1 MKYKL
6 LPFFLFF
13 SLILFSQENCTNG
26 IDDDGDGLI
35 DLNDQECLCNN
46 SSITSIIPNPSFEIK
61 TSCPTSHT
69 QLELATPWIQATTGT
84 SDFFHN
90 CGFLFQG
97 MAALGINNFPDG
109 NGAAGVYF
117 AKNYKEYLGTSLTAP
132 MVAGTSYQLTM
143 NVVALNMGG
152 STASAIN
159 PTTLEPANVTV
170 YGCNLGTN
178 LPLDTELSPNTVD
191 PTWIEIGHAS
201 YSPVSTWGQITIT
214 FTPSININAIIIGAP
229 PVLPPSY
236 PSLSPTTEYLPYFVF
251 DNLLLNTSSSFGVT
265 ITSVGSYCDN
275 NLVLS
280 AEITAP
286 LGPGTTYQWYKNGIA
301 IVGAT
306 NSTYNVLGN
315 PTSLGSY
322 SVQIINGTNCYLSS
336 NYIINNSIPSPSYTK
351 VDPNCTVATGS
362 ITITT
367 PAFQYS
373 FDNGVTWQSSPQKD
387 LLPLGIYFIK
397 IKTLG
402 GCISSTTGVDITEP
416 PLLGISNITVVQP
429 TTCNGL
435 GTITVN
441 SLIATEY
448 SFDNGVT
455 WQTSPTKDL
464 LPVGIYYIKIKTSS
478 GCISSTVEI
487 SINQPEL
494 LENPII
500 TVVQPT
506 TCNELGTITVNSPIA
521 TEYSFD
527 DGQTWQTSPTKDLLP
542 PGIYFIKIK
551 ILGGCISSTSSV
563 AITQPQLI
571 GDSNLTVIQPTCN
584 ELFGT
589 ITVNSTIAT
598 EYSFDNGITWQTS
611 PTIDLLPPGIYYIK
625 IKTSTGCISSYVV
638 ASINEPQ
645 LIELSNLTVIQPTV
659 CNIFGTITVN
669 STIAAEYSFDDGIT
683 WQISPTKDLLT
694 PEVYYIKIKTLDGC
708 ISSTFEVSI
717 NQPQSLANPEY
728 TVIQPG
734 CGTTGSITITTLAS
748 QYSFD
753 NGATFGTSN
762 TLNNIIVGTYLIKFK
777 DASGCISG
785 SSSVTILA
793 APIIPSAPTV
803 TVAQPANCTA
813 STGTITVTS
822 NALFYSFDNGLT
834 WSNNSTSGQL
844 TPGTYFIKIKNNFS
858 GCPSLSTTAI
868 INAPTGFL
876 LAPSFTI
883 VQPDCTTST
892 GTITI
897 TTLANQY
904 SFDNGLTWSTNP
916 TSLPLNPGNY
926 LLKIKDNTGCES
938 NSSVAVVSPFTN
950 PTPTFNTIPAF
961 CTGTTAPVLP
971 TTSLN
976 GIVGT
981 WSPATVS
988 NTTSGTYTFTPNAGQ
1003 CVTSTP
1009 VQITITVNPLVT
1021 PAFDPIPSFCSG
1033 TTAPVIP
1040 TTSLNGIVGT
1050 WSPTTVSNTTSGT
1063 YTFTPNA
1070 GQCVTST
1077 PVQITITV
1085 NPLVTPAFDPIPSF
1099 CSGTTA
1105 PVLPTTSLNGIVG
1118 TWSPSS
1124 VSNTTSGT
1132 YTFTPNAGQCG
1143 AITTISITVNP
1154 LVTPTFNAIPAFCA
1168 GTTAPVLPTTS
1179 LNGIV
1184 GTWSP
1189 SSVSN
1194 TTSGTY
1200 TFTPNAG
1207 QCVTSTPVQITITVN
1222 PSVTPAFDPIP
1233 AFCAGTTAP
1242 VLTSTSLN
1250 GIVGTWSPATV
1261 SNTTSGTY
1269 TFTPTAGQ
1277 CVTSTPV
1284 QITITVNPLVTPAF
1298 DPIPS
1303 FCAGTTAPVL
1313 PTTSLNG
1320 IVGTWSPAN
1329 VSNTT
1334 SGTYTF
1340 TPNAGQCVTSTPVQ
1354 LVTTINPSSLTD
1366 FQWIVS
1372 EPFSSNPTITIIPN
1386 SSGNYLYQL
1395 DSGTPQ
1401 TSNVFYNVSSGL
1413 HTVQVTDINGCSD
1426 TIVKND
1432 ILIIDYPRFFTP
1444 NADGYN
1450 DTWNINDLFL
1460 QKNSKIYI
1468 YDRYGKLLKQIFPFQ
1483 SGWDGKYNNNDMF
1496 SDDYWFVVEF
1506 EYNNTMKLFKSHFTL
1521 KR

>member
-46 SSITSIIPNPSFEIK
+46 SSITSVIPNPSFEIK
-61 TSCPTSHT
+61 TNCPTTHT
-69 QLELATPWIQATTGT
+69 QLELATPWIQATTAT

-117 AKNYKEYLGTSLTAP
+117 TKNYKEYLGTSLTAP

-178 LPLDTELSPNTVD
+178 LPVDTELSPNTVD

-236 PSLSPTTEYLPYFVF
+236 PSISATNQSNLPYFVF

-265 ITSVGSYCDN
+265 ITSVGTYCDN

-322 SVQIINGTNCYLSS
+322 SVQIINGTNCYVSS
-336 NYIINNSIPSPSYTK
+336 NYTVNNSIPSPSYTK

-373 FDNGVTWQSSPQKD
+373 FDNGVTWQSSPTKD

-416 PLLGISNITVVQP
+416 PLLGISNITAVQP

-441 SLIATEY
+441 SPIATEY
-448 SFDNGVT
+448 SFDDGVT
-455 WQTSPTKDL
+455 WQTNPTKDL
-464 LPVGIYYIKIKTSS
+464 LPPGIYYIKIKTSS
-478 GCISSTVEI
+478 GCISSTVEV
-487 SINQPEL
+487 SITQPQLIEDSNL
-494 LENPII
+494 
-500 TVVQPT
+500 TVIQPT
-506 TCNELGTITVNSPIA
+506 CNVAFGTITVNSPIA

-527 DGQTWQTSPTKDLLP
+527 DGITWQTSPTKDLLP
-542 PGIYFIKIK
+542 PGIYYIKIK
-551 ILGGCISSTSSV
+551 TSSGCISSTV
-563 AITQPQLI
+563 EVRIEQQQLI
-571 GDSNLTVIQPTCN
+571 GESNLTVIQPTTCN
-584 ELFGT
+584 GFGT
-589 ITVNSTIAT
+589 ITVNSPIAM
-598 EYSFDNGITWQTS
+598 
-611 PTIDLLPPGIYYIK
+611 
-625 IKTSTGCISSYVV
+625 
-638 ASINEPQ
+638 
-645 LIELSNLTVIQPTV
+645 
-659 CNIFGTITVN
+659 
-669 STIAAEYSFDDGIT
+669 EYSFDDGQT

-694 PEVYYIKIKTLDGC
+694 PGVYYIKIKTLDGC
-708 ISSTFEVSI
+708 ESPVPVEVFI
-717 NQPQSLANPEY
+717 NEDPQSLGNPEY

-762 TLNNIIVGTYLIKFK
+762 TLNNLIVGTYFIKFK

-822 NALFYSFDNGLT
+822 NALLYSFDNGLT

-961 CTGTTAPVLP
+961 C
-971 TTSLN
+971 
-976 GIVGT
+976 
-981 WSPATVS
+981 
-988 NTTSGTYTFTPNAGQ
+988 
-1003 CVTSTP
+1003 
-1009 VQITITVNPLVT
+1009 
-1021 PAFDPIPSFCSG
+1021 
-1033 TTAPVIP
+1033 
-1040 TTSLNGIVGT
+1040 
-1050 WSPTTVSNTTSGT
+1050 
-1063 YTFTPNA
+1063 
-1070 GQCVTST
+1070 
-1077 PVQITITV
+1077 
-1085 NPLVTPAFDPIPSF
+1085 
-1099 CSGTTA
+1099 
-1105 PVLPTTSLNGIVG
+1105 
-1118 TWSPSS
+1118 
-1124 VSNTTSGT
+1124 
-1132 YTFTPNAGQCG
+1132 
-1143 AITTISITVNP
+1143 
-1154 LVTPTFNAIPAFCA
+1154 A

-1184 GTWSP
+1184 GTW
-1189 SSVSN
+1189 
-1194 TTSGTY
+1194 
-1200 TFTPNAG
+1200 
-1207 QCVTSTPVQITITVN
+1207 
-1222 PSVTPAFDPIP
+1222 
-1233 AFCAGTTAP
+1233 
-1242 VLTSTSLN
+1242 L
-1250 GIVGTWSPATV
+1250 
-1261 SNTTSGTY
+1261 
-1269 TFTPTAGQ
+1269 
-1277 CVTSTPV
+1277 
-1284 QITITVNPLVTPAF
+1284 
-1298 DPIPS
+1298 
-1303 FCAGTTAPVL
+1303 
-1313 PTTSLNG
+1313 
-1320 IVGTWSPAN
+1320 PAN

-1340 TPNAGQCVTSTPVQ
+1340 TPNVGQCVTSTPVQ
-1354 LVTTINPSSLTD
+1354 IVTTLNPSNLTD

-1386 SSGNYLYQL
+1386 SPGNYLYQL

-1450 DTWNINDLFL
+1450 DTWNINDLYL

>member
-61 TSCPTSHT
+61 TSCPTTHT
-69 QLELATPWIQATTGT
+69 QLELATPWIQATTGS

-90 CGFLFQG
+90 CGFLYQG

-117 AKNYKEYLGTSLTAP
+117 TKNYKEYLGTSLTAP

-143 NVVALNMGG
+143 NVVALNILGN
-152 STASAIN
+152 TVSAIN
-159 PTTLEPANVTV
+159 PITLEPANVTV

-214 FTPSININAIIIGAP
+214 FTPSININAIMIGAP

-236 PSLSPTTEYLPYFVF
+236 PSVSATNQSNLPYFVF

-265 ITSVGSYCDN
+265 ITSVGTYCDN

-280 AEITAP
+280 AQITAP

-322 SVQIINGTNCYLSS
+322 SVQIINGTNCYVSS
-336 NYIINNSIPSPSYTK
+336 NYTVNNSIPSPSYTK

-367 PAFQYS
+367 LAFQYS
-373 FDNGVTWQSSPQKD
+373 FDNGVTWQSGPTKD

-397 IKTLG
+397 IKTFG
-402 GCISSTTGVDITEP
+402 GCISSTTGVAITQP
-416 PLLGISNITVVQP
+416 PLLGISNITVAQP

-441 SLIATEY
+441 SLIASEY

-464 LPVGIYYIKIKTSS
+464 LPPGIYFIAIKTSS
-478 GCISSTVEI
+478 GCISSTFEV

-506 TCNELGTITVNSPIA
+506 TCNGLGTITVNSPIA

-527 DGQTWQTSPTKDLLP
+527 DGVTWQTSPTKDLLP
-542 PGIYFIKIK
+542 TGIYFIKIK

-589 ITVNSTIAT
+589 ITVNSPIAT

-611 PTIDLLPPGIYYIK
+611 PTKGLLPPGIYYIK
-625 IKTSTGCISSYVV
+625 IKTSSGCISSYVV

-645 LIELSNLTVIQPTV
+645 LLGDSNLTVIQPTS

-669 STIAAEYSFDDGIT
+669 STIAAEYSFDDGQT

-734 CGTTGSITITTLAS
+734 CGTNGSITITTLAS

-762 TLNNIIVGTYLIKFK
+762 TLNNLIVGTYLIKFK

-803 TVAQPANCTA
+803 TVAQPSNCTA

-822 NALFYSFDNGLT
+822 NALLYSFDNGLT

-950 PTPTFNTIPAF
+950 PTPTFNAIPAF
-961 CTGTTAPVLP
+961 CAETTAPVLP

-981 WSPATVS
+981 WSPA
-988 NTTSGTYTFTPNAGQ
+988 
-1003 CVTSTP
+1003 
-1009 VQITITVNPLVT
+1009 
-1021 PAFDPIPSFCSG
+1021 
-1033 TTAPVIP
+1033 
-1040 TTSLNGIVGT
+1040 
-1050 WSPTTVSNTTSGT
+1050 TVSNTTSGT

-1132 YTFTPNAGQCG
+1132 YTFTPNAGQCVTSTPVQ
-1143 AITTISITVNP
+1143 ITITVNP
-1154 LVTPTFNAIPAFCA
+1154 LVTPAFDPIPAFCA

-1184 GTWSP
+1184 GTW
-1189 SSVSN
+1189 
-1194 TTSGTY
+1194 
-1200 TFTPNAG
+1200 
-1207 QCVTSTPVQITITVN
+1207 
-1222 PSVTPAFDPIP
+1222 
-1233 AFCAGTTAP
+1233 
-1242 VLTSTSLN
+1242 L
-1250 GIVGTWSPATV
+1250 
-1261 SNTTSGTY
+1261 
-1269 TFTPTAGQ
+1269 
-1277 CVTSTPV
+1277 
-1284 QITITVNPLVTPAF
+1284 
-1298 DPIPS
+1298 
-1303 FCAGTTAPVL
+1303 
-1313 PTTSLNG
+1313 
-1320 IVGTWSPAN
+1320 PAN

-1450 DTWNINDLFL
+1450 DTWNINDLYL

>member
-46 SSITSIIPNPSFEIK
+46 SSITSIIPNPSFEVK
-61 TSCPTSHT
+61 TNCPTTHT
-69 QLELATPWIQATTGT
+69 QLELATPWIQATTAT

-109 NGAAGVYF
+109 NGAAGVFF

-152 STASAIN
+152 TASAIN

-178 LPLDTELSPNTVD
+178 LPVDTELSPNTVD

-265 ITSVGSYCDN
+265 ITSVGTYCDN

-286 LGPGTTYQWYKNGIA
+286 LEPGTTYQWYKNGIA

-315 PTSLGSY
+315 TTSLGSY
-322 SVQIINGTNCYLSS
+322 SVQIINGTNCYVSS
-336 NYIINNSIPSPSYTK
+336 NYTVNNSIPSPSYTK
-351 VDPNCTVATGS
+351 VDLNCTVATGS

-373 FDNGVTWQSSPQKD
+373 FDNGVTWQSSPTKD

-464 LPVGIYYIKIKTSS
+464 LPPGIYFIAIKTSS

-500 TVVQPT
+500 TAVQPT
-506 TCNELGTITVNSPIA
+506 TCNGLGTITVNSPIA

-527 DGQTWQTSPTKDLLP
+527 DGVTWQTSPTKDLLP

-551 ILGGCISSTSSV
+551 ILGGCISSTFEVS
-563 AITQPQLI
+563 ITQPELI

-589 ITVNSTIAT
+589 ITVNSPIAT
-598 EYSFDNGITWQTS
+598 EYSFDDGVTWQTS
-611 PTIDLLPPGIYYIK
+611 PTKDLLPIGIYYIK
-625 IKTSTGCISSYVV
+625 IKTSSGCISSTFEV
-638 ASINEPQ
+638 SINEPQ
-645 LIELSNLTVIQPTV
+645 LLGDSNLTVIQPTS

-708 ISSTFEVSI
+708 ISSTVEVSI

-762 TLNNIIVGTYLIKFK
+762 TSSNLIVGTYFIKFK

-803 TVAQPANCTA
+803 TVAQPANCTV

-822 NALFYSFDNGLT
+822 NALLYSFDNGLT

-1021 PAFDPIPSFCSG
+1021 PAFDPIP
-1033 TTAPVIP
+1033 
-1040 TTSLNGIVGT
+1040 
-1050 WSPTTVSNTTSGT
+1050 
-1063 YTFTPNA
+1063 
-1070 GQCVTST
+1070 
-1077 PVQITITV
+1077 
-1085 NPLVTPAFDPIPSF
+1085 
-1099 CSGTTA
+1099 
-1105 PVLPTTSLNGIVG
+1105 
-1118 TWSPSS
+1118 
-1124 VSNTTSGT
+1124 
-1132 YTFTPNAGQCG
+1132 
-1143 AITTISITVNP
+1143 
-1154 LVTPTFNAIPAFCA
+1154 AFCA
-1168 GTTAPVLPTTS
+1168 GTTV
-1179 LNGIV
+1179 
-1184 GTWSP
+1184 
-1189 SSVSN
+1189 
-1194 TTSGTY
+1194 
-1200 TFTPNAG
+1200 
-1207 QCVTSTPVQITITVN
+1207 
-1222 PSVTPAFDPIP
+1222 
-1233 AFCAGTTAP
+1233 P

-1284 QITITVNPLVTPAF
+1284 QITITVNPSVTPAF
-1298 DPIPS
+1298 DPIPA
-1303 FCAGTTAPVL
+1303 FCAGTTAPIL

-1320 IVGTWSPAN
+1320 IVGTWSPAT

-1340 TPNAGQCVTSTPVQ
+1340 TPTAGQCVTSTPVQ
-1354 LVTTINPSSLTD
+1354 LVTTINPSNLTD

-1386 SSGNYLYQL
+1386 SPGNYLYQL

-1413 HTVQVTDINGCSD
+1413 HTVHVTDINGCSD

-1444 NADGYN
+1444 NGDGYN
-1450 DTWNINDLFL
+1450 DTWNINDLYL

-1506 EYNNTMKLFKSHFTL
+1506 EYNNTMKLFKAHFTL

>member
-61 TSCPTSHT
+61 TSCPTTHT
-69 QLELATPWIQATTGT
+69 QLELATPWIQATTGS

-90 CGFLFQG
+90 CGYLFPG

-178 LPLDTELSPNTVD
+178 LPVDTELSPNTVD

-236 PSLSPTTEYLPYFVF
+236 PSLSATNQSNLPYFVF

-265 ITSVGSYCDN
+265 ITSVGTYCDN

-315 PTSLGSY
+315 TTSLGSY
-322 SVQIINGTNCYLSS
+322 SVQIINGTNCYVSS
-336 NYIINNSIPSPSYTK
+336 NYTVNNSIPSPSYTK

-373 FDNGVTWQSSPQKD
+373 FDNGVTWQSSPTKD

-464 LPVGIYYIKIKTSS
+464 LPVGIYFINIKTSS

-500 TVVQPT
+500 TAVQPT
-506 TCNELGTITVNSPIA
+506 TCNGLGTITVNSPIA

-527 DGQTWQTSPTKDLLP
+527 DGVTWQTSPTKDLLP

-551 ILGGCISSTSSV
+551 ILGGCISSTFEVS
-563 AITQPQLI
+563 ITQPELI

-589 ITVNSTIAT
+589 ITVNSPIAT

-611 PTIDLLPPGIYYIK
+611 PTKGLLPIGIYYIK
-625 IKTSTGCISSYVV
+625 IKTSSGCISSTFEV
-638 ASINEPQ
+638 SINEPQ
-645 LIELSNLTVIQPTV
+645 LIELSNLTVIQPTS
-659 CNIFGTITVN
+659 CNLFGTITVY
-669 STIAAEYSFDDGIT
+669 STIAAEYSFDDGQT

-694 PEVYYIKIKTLDGC
+694 PGVYYIKIKTLNGC
-708 ISSTFEVSI
+708 ISSTVEVSI

-734 CGTTGSITITTLAS
+734 CGTNGSITITTLAS

-803 TVAQPANCTA
+803 TVAQPSNCTA

-822 NALFYSFDNGLT
+822 NALLYSFDNGLT

-961 CTGTTAPVLP
+961 CVGTTAPVL
-971 TTSLN
+971 
-976 GIVGT
+976 
-981 WSPATVS
+981 
-988 NTTSGTYTFTPNAGQ
+988 
-1003 CVTSTP
+1003 
-1009 VQITITVNPLVT
+1009 
-1021 PAFDPIPSFCSG
+1021 
-1033 TTAPVIP
+1033 P

-1099 CSGTTA
+1099 C
-1105 PVLPTTSLNGIVG
+1105 
-1118 TWSPSS
+1118 
-1124 VSNTTSGT
+1124 
-1132 YTFTPNAGQCG
+1132 
-1143 AITTISITVNP
+1143 
-1154 LVTPTFNAIPAFCA
+1154 A

-1184 GTWSP
+1184 GTWLP
-1189 SSVSN
+1189 ANVSN
-1194 TTSGTY
+1194 TTSSTY

-1284 QITITVNPLVTPAF
+1284 Q
-1298 DPIPS
+1298 
-1303 FCAGTTAPVL
+1303 
-1313 PTTSLNG
+1313 
-1320 IVGTWSPAN
+1320 
-1329 VSNTT
+1329 
-1334 SGTYTF
+1334 
-1340 TPNAGQCVTSTPVQ
+1340 
-1354 LVTTINPSSLTD
+1354 LVTTINPSNLTD

-1386 SSGNYLYQL
+1386 SPGNYLYQL

-1450 DTWNINDLFL
+1450 DTWNINDLYL

>member
-1 MKYKL
+1 MKHKL
-6 LPFFLFF
+6 LLFFLFF

-46 SSITSIIPNPSFEIK
+46 SSITSIIPNPSFEVK
-61 TSCPTSHT
+61 TSCPTTHT

-143 NVVALNMGG
+143 NVVALNILG

-159 PTTLEPANVTV
+159 PITLEPANVTV

-214 FTPSININAIIIGAP
+214 FTPSININAIMIGAP

-236 PSLSPTTEYLPYFVF
+236 PSVSATNQSNLPYFVF

-265 ITSVGSYCDN
+265 ITSVGTYCDN
-275 NLVLS
+275 NLVFS

-351 VDPNCTVATGS
+351 VDPNCNVATGS

-402 GCISSTTGVDITEP
+402 GCISSTTGVAITEP

-441 SLIATEY
+441 SLIASEY

-464 LPVGIYYIKIKTSS
+464 LPPGIYYIKIKTSS

-506 TCNELGTITVNSPIA
+506 TCNGLGTITVNSPIA

-527 DGQTWQTSPTKDLLP
+527 DGVTWQTSPTKDLLP
-542 PGIYFIKIK
+542 TGIYFIKIK

-645 LIELSNLTVIQPTV
+645 LIELSNLTVIQPTS

-669 STIAAEYSFDDGIT
+669 STIAAEYSFDDGQT

-734 CGTTGSITITTLAS
+734 CGSTGSITITTLAS

-803 TVAQPANCTA
+803 TVAQPSNCTA

-822 NALFYSFDNGLT
+822 NALLYSFDNGLT

-961 CTGTTAPVLP
+961 CAGTTAPVLP

-976 GIVGT
+976 GIAGT
-981 WSPATVS
+981 WSPA
-988 NTTSGTYTFTPNAGQ
+988 
-1003 CVTSTP
+1003 
-1009 VQITITVNPLVT
+1009 
-1021 PAFDPIPSFCSG
+1021 
-1033 TTAPVIP
+1033 
-1040 TTSLNGIVGT
+1040 
-1050 WSPTTVSNTTSGT
+1050 TVSNTTSGT

-1132 YTFTPNAGQCG
+1132 YTFTPNAGQC
-1143 AITTISITVNP
+1143 
-1154 LVTPTFNAIPAFCA
+1154 
-1168 GTTAPVLPTTS
+1168 
-1179 LNGIV
+1179 
-1184 GTWSP
+1184 
-1189 SSVSN
+1189 
-1194 TTSGTY
+1194 
-1200 TFTPNAG
+1200 
-1207 QCVTSTPVQITITVN
+1207 
-1222 PSVTPAFDPIP
+1222 
-1233 AFCAGTTAP
+1233 
-1242 VLTSTSLN
+1242 
-1250 GIVGTWSPATV
+1250 
-1261 SNTTSGTY
+1261 
-1269 TFTPTAGQ
+1269 
-1277 CVTSTPV
+1277 
-1284 QITITVNPLVTPAF
+1284 
-1298 DPIPS
+1298 
-1303 FCAGTTAPVL
+1303 
-1313 PTTSLNG
+1313 
-1320 IVGTWSPAN
+1320 
-1329 VSNTT
+1329 
-1334 SGTYTF
+1334 
-1340 TPNAGQCVTSTPVQ
+1340 VTSTPVQ
-1354 LVTTINPSSLTD
+1354 LVTTINPSNLTD

-1386 SSGNYLYQL
+1386 SPGNYLYQL

-1450 DTWNINDLFL
+1450 DTWNINDLYL

>member
-61 TSCPTSHT
+61 SSCPTTHT
-69 QLELATPWIQATTGT
+69 QLELATPWIQATTGS

-90 CGFLFQG
+90 CGFLYQG

-117 AKNYKEYLGTSLTAP
+117 TKNYKEYLGTSLTAP

-143 NVVALNMGG
+143 NVVALNILGN
-152 STASAIN
+152 TVSAIN
-159 PTTLEPANVTV
+159 PITLEPANVTV

-214 FTPSININAIIIGAP
+214 FTPSININAIMIGAP

-236 PSLSPTTEYLPYFVF
+236 PSVSATNQSNLPYFVF

-265 ITSVGSYCDN
+265 ITSVGTYCDN

-280 AEITAP
+280 AQITAP

-322 SVQIINGTNCYLSS
+322 SVQIINGTNCYVSS
-336 NYIINNSIPSPSYTK
+336 NYIINNSVPSPSYTK

-367 PAFQYS
+367 LAFQYS
-373 FDNGVTWQSSPQKD
+373 FDNGVTWQSGPTKD

-397 IKTLG
+397 IKTFG
-402 GCISSTTGVDITEP
+402 GCISSTTGVAITQP
-416 PLLGISNITVVQP
+416 PLLGISNITVAQP

-441 SLIATEY
+441 SLIASEY

-464 LPVGIYYIKIKTSS
+464 LPPGIYFIAIKTSS
-478 GCISSTVEI
+478 GCISSTFEV

-506 TCNELGTITVNSPIA
+506 TCNGLGTITVNSPIA

-527 DGQTWQTSPTKDLLP
+527 DGVTWQTSPTKDLLP
-542 PGIYFIKIK
+542 TGIYFIKIK

-589 ITVNSTIAT
+589 ITVNSPIAT

-611 PTIDLLPPGIYYIK
+611 PTKGLLPPGIYYIK
-625 IKTSTGCISSYVV
+625 IKTSSGCISSYVV

-645 LIELSNLTVIQPTV
+645 LLGDSNLTVIQPTS

-669 STIAAEYSFDDGIT
+669 STIAAEYSFDDGQT

-694 PEVYYIKIKTLDGC
+694 PEVYYIKIKTSSGC

-734 CGTTGSITITTLAS
+734 CGTNGSITITTLAS

-762 TLNNIIVGTYLIKFK
+762 TLNNLIVGTYFIKFK

-813 STGTITVTS
+813 SNGTITVTS
-822 NALFYSFDNGLT
+822 NALLYSFDNGLT

-938 NSSVAVVSPFTN
+938 NSSVAVISPFTN
-950 PTPTFNTIPAF
+950 PTPTFNAIPAF
-961 CTGTTAPVLP
+961 CAETTAPVLP

-976 GIVGT
+976 GIAGT
-981 WSPATVS
+981 WSPA
-988 NTTSGTYTFTPNAGQ
+988 
-1003 CVTSTP
+1003 
-1009 VQITITVNPLVT
+1009 
-1021 PAFDPIPSFCSG
+1021 
-1033 TTAPVIP
+1033 
-1040 TTSLNGIVGT
+1040 
-1050 WSPTTVSNTTSGT
+1050 TVSNTTSGT

-1132 YTFTPNAGQCG
+1132 YTFTPNAGQCVTSTPVQ
-1143 AITTISITVNP
+1143 ITITVNP
-1154 LVTPTFNAIPAFCA
+1154 LVTPAFDPIPAFCA

-1184 GTWSP
+1184 GTW
-1189 SSVSN
+1189 
-1194 TTSGTY
+1194 
-1200 TFTPNAG
+1200 
-1207 QCVTSTPVQITITVN
+1207 
-1222 PSVTPAFDPIP
+1222 
-1233 AFCAGTTAP
+1233 
-1242 VLTSTSLN
+1242 L
-1250 GIVGTWSPATV
+1250 
-1261 SNTTSGTY
+1261 
-1269 TFTPTAGQ
+1269 
-1277 CVTSTPV
+1277 
-1284 QITITVNPLVTPAF
+1284 
-1298 DPIPS
+1298 
-1303 FCAGTTAPVL
+1303 
-1313 PTTSLNG
+1313 
-1320 IVGTWSPAN
+1320 PAN

-1354 LVTTINPSSLTD
+1354 LVTTINPSNLTD

-1386 SSGNYLYQL
+1386 SPGNYLYQL

-1426 TIVKND
+1426 TIIKND

-1450 DTWNINDLFL
+1450 DTWNINDLYL